1 MAPLLS
7 ILHVERVGEGEGREG
22 MEKRGR
28 RAGQGITRGRR
39 GDEGGKPGVYVCM
52 IAIHKYD
59 GKPSASISCEPNAE
73 MR

>member
-1 MAPLLS
+1 
-7 ILHVERVGEGEGREG
+7 

-28 RAGQGITRGRR
+28 REGQGITRGRR